1 MMTRRKVYVAVSAD
15 HESDGTCKPTV
26 IRLANGKRYEIDK
39 ILQVSRSASE
49 VGGRGIRYRI
59 RIGQAETYLFDEQ
72 NGFWFVEAKFG

>member
-1 MMTRRKVYVAVSAD
+1 MTRRKVYVAVSAD
-15 HESDGTCKPTV
+15 HESDGTCKPKV
-26 IRLANGKRYEIDK
+26 IRLANGERYEIDK

-59 RIGQAETYLFDEQ
+59 RIGQAETFLFDEE

>member
-1 MMTRRKVYVAVSAD
+1 M
-15 HESDGTCKPTV
+15 
-26 IRLANGKRYEIDK
+26 ANGKRYEIDK

-59 RIGQAETYLFDEQ
+59 RIGQAETFLFDEE

>member
-1 MMTRRKVYVAVSAD
+1 MTRRKVYVAVSAD
-15 HESDGTCKPTV
+15 HESDGTCKPKV

-49 VGGRGIRYRI
+49 VGGRGIR
-59 RIGQAETYLFDEQ
+59 FDEQ